1 MSRYRYVIIC
11 LTLVSFL
18 WAPLCLRAEETMSVQ
33 VKESEIRATPS
44 FLGKI
49 IAKVIYGELVTV
61 SKENGLWKNVSI
73 KGGTLQGWMHESALT
88 SKRIV
93 LKSGQTDVQTSTT
106 QNELSLAGKGFDD
119 QIEALFIEQNKN
131 IDYTW
136 INNMETIKVT
146 PEEMNIFLA
155 TGEVVSSSEGGAQ

>member
-49 IAKVIYGELVTV
+49 IAKVIYGDLVTV

>member
-49 IAKVIYGELVTV
+49 IAKVIYGDLVTV

-146 PEEMNIFLA
+146 PKEMNIFLA

>member
-18 WAPLCLRAEETMSVQ
+18 WAPLYLRAEETMSVQ

-49 IAKVIYGELVTV
+49 IAKVIYGDPVTV